1 MLLDYIE
8 MNFTKTLEKTTKKVV
23 TNKYVLYVVFGITFL
38 NVLAYLGAKNYVGLA
53 IFAIIGLLASYFT
66 QNMTIILVVT
76 IVASSLLHVS
86 RKTVEHMTNKK
97 SNKEEDEEESD
108 GENDGEDEDSDAP
121 VTGKSSKINHQESM
135 RESYSHLNSILGDK
149 KFKKMTKDTNKL
161 LEQQTALTESLQS
174 MTPLL
179 ENAQGMLKG
188 LDLEKMGGMLDSLN
202 LDKKKKN

>member
-1 MLLDYIE
+1 

-53 IFAIIGLLASYFT
+53 IFALIGLLTRYFT

-97 SNKEEDEEESD
+97 SDKDDKHDNESDDESD
-108 GENDGEDEDSDAP
+108 GEDEDEDSDAP
-121 VTGKSSKINHQESM
+121 VTSKSSKINHQESM
-135 RESYSHLNSILGDK
+135 RESYAHLNSILGDK